1 MPADMASEVFEIKE
15 LVGQYFD
22 TKGPDFLGQGVG
34 RRYTFFFLKQNTY
47 GMYWDVILSI
57 GKSVETEKL
66 DVKGY
71 QLEIDGI
78 MSANGK
84 VAIGPISNPIRL
96 QTKEEIIDFCV
107 KNLAIVAEARKMEK
121 AHTIKTAAK
130 EYL

>member
-15 LVGQYFD
+15 LVDQYFD
-22 TKGPDFLGQGVG
+22 TNGRDFLGQGSG
-34 RRYTFFFLKQNTY
+34 RTYRFYFLKKSNF
-47 GMYWDVILSI
+47 GMYWDAILSI
-57 GKSVETEKL
+57 STSAGDKL
-66 DVKGY
+66 DVRGY

-96 QTKEEIIDFCV
+96 QTKEEIIDFCN
-107 KNLAIVAEARKMEK
+107 KNLAIIAEAKKMEK

>member
-1 MPADMASEVFEIKE
+1 MPADMSHKVFEMKE
-15 LVGQYFD
+15 LVDQYFD
-22 TKGPDFLGQGVG
+22 TSGRVFLGQGNG
-34 RRYTFFFLKQNTY
+34 RIYRFYFLKKSNF

-57 GKSVETEKL
+57 STSAGDKL

-96 QTKEEIIDFCV
+96 QSKEEIIDFCV

>member
-1 MPADMASEVFEIKE
+1 MPADMAKEVFDIKE

-34 RRYTFFFLKQNTY
+34 RRYSFFFLKQNNY
-47 GMYWDVILSI
+47 GTYWDVILSI
-57 GKSVETEKL
+57 GKSETDKL
-66 DVKGY
+66 DVRGY

-84 VAIGPISNPIRL
+84 VSIGPISNSVRL
-96 QTKEEIIDFCV
+96 QSKEAIIDFCN
-107 KNLAIVAEARKMEK
+107 KNLAVIAEARKMEK
-121 AHTIKTAAK
+121 AHKIKSAAK

>member
-1 MPADMASEVFEIKE
+1 
-15 LVGQYFD
+15 
-22 TKGPDFLGQGVG
+22 
-34 RRYTFFFLKQNTY
+34 
-47 GMYWDVILSI
+47 MYWDVILSI
-57 GKSVETEKL
+57 STSAGDKL

-96 QTKEEIIDFCV
+96 QSKEEIIDFCV

-130 EYL
+130 EYI

>member
-1 MPADMASEVFEIKE
+1 MPADMSHKVFEIKE

-22 TKGPDFLGQGVG
+22 TKGRDFIGQGAG
-34 RRYTFFFLKQNTY
+34 RRYAFYFLKQSNF
-47 GMYWDVILSI
+47 GMYWDAILSI
-57 GKSVETEKL
+57 STSAGDKL
-66 DVKGY
+66 DVRGY

-96 QTKEEIIDFCV
+96 QTKEEVIDFCI
-107 KNLAIVAEARKMEK
+107 KNLAVIAEAKKMEK